1 MAGGQTVSGLP
12 LAGLLAGGV
21 TAPRADVRKRGKSG
35 GGQMIT
41 NGFTY
46 AAVLLFM
53 AGVLVTLEKNAAG
66 WLKKLFKVI
75 PAVVLCANVMR
86 SLA

>member
-1 MAGGQTVSGLP
+1 
-12 LAGLLAGGV
+12 
-21 TAPRADVRKRGKSG
+21 
-35 GGQMIT
+35 MIT

-46 AAVLLFM
+46 AAVPLFM

-75 PAVVLCANVMR
+75 PAAVLCANVMR